1 MTWLPQG
8 NHLSQGKHQR
18 QEKIDTIFVRLLLR
32 PCKFITA
39 FARPSTGKFCLQN
52 AARLAWLPESNY
64 IPQQHVSFSHLQGE
78 HQGVETQF
86 EIHAPF
92 LSP

>member
-1 MTWLPQG
+1 MFLV
-8 NHLSQGKHQR
+8 NHLWLGCHRDTIYLKANIKG

-64 IPQQHVSFSHLQGE
+64 IPQQHVSFSFLHSLRSMP
-78 HQGVETQF
+78 
-86 EIHAPF
+86 A